1 MSLHKFQIL
10 DEDSLIIVKG
20 LLGADRISLA
30 LDTGASHTVID
41 LSTMLLAGYDL
52 KDAIKIVELETGKG
66 NIDAY
71 VFKVNKFK
79 SLDITRAEM
88 EICSYDFLANNLL
101 LEIHGVLGLDFF
113 KNTDLFIS
121 FKKFEITVNE

>member
-1 MSLHKFQIL
+1 
-10 DEDSLIIVKG
+10 VKG

-41 LSTMLLAGYDL
+41 LSTILLAGYDL
-52 KDAIKIVELETGKG
+52 KDATKIVELETGKG
-66 NIDAY
+66 NIEAY
-71 VFKVNKFK
+71 VFKVRKFK
-79 SLDITRAEM
+79 SLDITRTDM

-113 KNTDLFIS
+113 KNTDLNIS
-121 FKKFEITVNE
+121 FKKFEITVS

>member
-1 MSLHKFQIL
+1 MSVHKFKL
-10 DEDSLIIVKG
+10 VDEDSLIIVKG

-52 KDAIKIVELETGKG
+52 KDATKIVELETGKG
-66 NIDAY
+66 NVEAY
-71 VFKVNKFK
+71 VFNVHKFK
-79 SLDITRAEM
+79 SLDITRTKM
-88 EICSYDFLANNLL
+88 EICSYDFLANNMLL
-101 LEIHGVLGLDFF
+101 DIHGVLGLDFF

-121 FKKFEITVNE
+121 FKKFEITVNQ